1 MREYVG
7 PVVLTLAMTAGLAAA
22 ITAADQ
28 RTFATPEDAV
38 HALVDAVKAGNLD
51 DVIAIFGPEGQ
62 ALVDTSDPATARR
75 NREVFVAAVAE
86 RWRIEP
92 ADARHRTLIIGN
104 EDWPFPVPLVNT
116 GKSWRFDTAAGR
128 EEVLARRIG
137 QNELG
142 AIATCHAY
150 VAAQHRYA
158 RDAHDGKAAGL
169 YASSLRSDPGRQN
182 GLFWAAV
189 HGGPRSPLGDLVAD
203 AAAEGRDISTPAS
216 APVPFHGYYFRIL
229 TAQGAHAAGGAR
241 SYVVNGELAGGFALV
256 AWPAQYD
263 ATGVM
268 TFIVN
273 QDGRVR
279 QKDLG
284 PETGR
289 RVATITAYDPD
300 ASWQDV
306 H

>member
-1 MREYVG
+1 MREYVI
-7 PVVLTLAMTAGLAAA
+7 PVALTFAMMAGLPNLTSAAE
-22 ITAADQ
+22 Q

-51 DVIAIFGPEGQ
+51 EVIAIFGAEGQ

-86 RWRIEP
+86 RWRLDA

-116 GKSWRFDTAAGR
+116 GKSWRFDTAAGK

-158 RDAHDGKAAGL
+158 RDGHDGKSAGL

-182 GLFWAAV
+182 GLFWHAA
-189 HGGPRSPLGDLVAD
+189 HGEPLSPLGDLVAD
-203 AAAEGRDISTPAS
+203 AAAEGRDISRTAA
-216 APVPFHGYYFRIL
+216 APIPFHGYYFRIL
-229 TAQGAHAAGGAR
+229 TSQGAHATGGTR
-241 SYVVNGELAGGFALV
+241 SYLVNGELAGGFALV

-273 QDGRVR
+273 QDGIVR

-284 PETGR
+284 PDTGR

-300 ASWQDV
+300 ASWQGV